1 MPSVTTKKVSRARLR
16 TKTGCITCRDRRK
29 KCDERRPVCQA
40 CQRLNIYCCYRDGSE
55 GIKSPTPSPTLAVVA
70 ESHAEEHDSVEI
82 IPIPSPQS
90 TSLHLRPRGL
100 RTQRDYDLFHYCS
113 ERFIQLLTIPDATY
127 EFRDAAHVFAV
138 GFDEPWVM
146 HAALA
151 PAALHASHA
160 ELLPKENAIVYTQ
173 SALEGLRHATE
184 RVMASPESRE
194 TFLAASLFMGV
205 FEVSISRH

>member
-1 MPSVTTKKVSRARLR
+1 M
-16 TKTGCITCRDRRK
+16 
-29 KCDERRPVCQA
+29 
-40 CQRLNIYCCYRDGSE
+40 
-55 GIKSPTPSPTLAVVA
+55 
-70 ESHAEEHDSVEI
+70 
-82 IPIPSPQS
+82 
-90 TSLHLRPRGL
+90 
-100 RTQRDYDLFHYCS
+100 
-113 ERFIQLLTIPDATY
+113 TIPDATY

-205 FEVSISRH
+205 FEVSISRL